1 MTTNATYK
9 AAHSIRQ
16 TILWTILLI
25 FAAAQIFPLLW
36 VTSYSLQKSGDLF
49 GPELFRLPPDPQ
61 WGNYVRAWTDGKIP
75 QYLANSLSIVVP
87 SVILSTVLA
96 FCLAYAC
103 TRMTWKLRPVI
114 WAVVMIGL
122 TIPIHTTLLPNFIW
136 YNFFHLIDTK
146 LGLVIS
152 YVAFSL
158 SFNTIIF
165 AGLLA
170 GIPKSMEES
179 AFIDGAGYAR
189 ILPEI
194 IAPMAATGFAT
205 VGVQTFLNHW
215 NEFIMANTYISSEF
229 KRTLPFSIIRFQ
241 GEYSSQYAIQFAC
254 MALVALPPLVL
265 YFVFNRW
272 ILAGVTAGAVKG

>member
-1 MTTNATYK
+1 MNTNQSAV
-9 AAHSIRQ
+9 AARIAGRM
-16 TILWTILLI
+16 LMWTFLALL
-25 FAAAQIFPLLW
+25 AAAQIFPLLW
-36 VTSYSLQKSGDLF
+36 VASYSLQRSGDLF
-49 GPELFRLPPDPQ
+49 GPEFFKLPLDPQ
-61 WGNYVRAWTDGKIP
+61 WNNYFRAWTDGKIP
-75 QYLANSLSIVVP
+75 QYLSNTLLIVVP
-87 SVILSTVLA
+87 SVSLSTVLS

-103 TRMTWKLRPVI
+103 SRMTWKLRPLALFIVT
-114 WAVVMIGL
+114 IGL

-136 YNFFHLIDTK
+136 YRFFGLIDTH

-152 YVAFSL
+152 YIAFSL

-170 GIPKSMEES
+170 GIPRSMEES
-179 AFIDGAGYAR
+179 AFIDGASYVD
-189 ILPEI
+189 ILPRI

-215 NEFIMANTYISSEF
+215 NEFIMANTYISTEL

-241 GEYSSQYAIQFAC
+241 GQYSSQYAIQFAC